1 MGMTTMTSTPQTA
14 SGLAATRV
22 LVVEDDPTVAEVVAR
37 YLRRDGHEVTVV
49 GDGRL
54 ALARAAGIAY
64 DLVVLDIMLPG
75 LDGLSVCRRL
85 RERGDIPIIILSA
98 RGDETDKLIGLD
110 LGADD
115 YVAKPFSPRELAA
128 RVRTVLR
135 RAQPPLPPPE
145 DQEPVTL
152 GTITLDSRARAVSV
166 NGVPVSLT
174 VREFDLL
181 DFLMRHPSEVFRREA
196 LLERVWGYTFGDTST
211 VTVHVRR
218 LREKVEADPAVPCHI
233 QTVWGVGYR
242 FAP

>member
-1 MGMTTMTSTPQTA
+1 MTTPTSTPQA
-14 SGLAATRV
+14 APSGRVTTRV

-75 LDGLSVCRRL
+75 LDGLEVCRRL
-85 RERGDIPIIILSA
+85 RERGPVPIIILSA

-135 RAQPPLPPPE
+135 RVQPPPSPPE
-145 DQEPVTL
+145 DQGPVTM

-166 NGVPVSLT
+166 DGTPVSLT

-218 LREKVEADPAVPCHI
+218 LREKVEADPATPCHI
-233 QTVWGVGYR
+233 QTVWGVDYR
-242 FAP
+242 FSP

>member
-115 YVAKPFSPRELAA
+115 YVAKPFSPQA
-128 RVRTVLR
+128 
-135 RAQPPLPPPE
+135 
-145 DQEPVTL
+145 
-152 GTITLDSRARAVSV
+152 
-166 NGVPVSLT
+166 
-174 VREFDLL
+174 
-181 DFLMRHPSEVFRREA
+181 
-196 LLERVWGYTFGDTST
+196 
-211 VTVHVRR
+211 HVRA
-218 LREKVEADPAVPCHI
+218 EQPA
-233 QTVWGVGYR
+233 
-242 FAP
+242 